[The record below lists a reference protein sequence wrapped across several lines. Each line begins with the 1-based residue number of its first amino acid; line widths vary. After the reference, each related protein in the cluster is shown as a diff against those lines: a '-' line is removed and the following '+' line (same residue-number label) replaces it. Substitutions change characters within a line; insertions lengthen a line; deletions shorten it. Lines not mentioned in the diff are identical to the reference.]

1 MNRYTEQGLFLGE
14 LYKAISENFGFDNLI
29 ISFYIEITN
38 NLDINSYKS
47 AIIMLQEYLKG
58 NLDDNIVNDWN
69 IKHPKSKINPK

>member
-14 LYKAISENFGFDNLI
+14 LYKAISERPDKIDEI

-47 AIIMLQEYLKG
+47 AIIMLQNYLIG
-58 NLDDNIVNDWN
+58 RLDDNIVNDWN
-69 IKHPKSKINPK
+69 IKHPKSKITL